1 MFQCLYLYMNLFIK
15 KVISGG
21 QTGADRAGLEAAKKV
36 GIETGGYCPKGYLTE
51 KGSDKSLKKF
61 GLIQT
66 ESQDYT
72 ERTELNIRCSDGTV
86 VFSRTDESGNVTG
99 IGTLLTLK
107 IAKDS
112 GKPVIIN
119 PESEEF
125 TAWILNNNIRT
136 LNVAG
141 NRKSQNKDIE
151 KTALRF
157 LAKNLL
163 IPDKDAI
170 PKPKEYTK
178 FEKETT
184 DLKND
189 RISGSVTMTS
199 RLNNAILDYVKE
211 SDEDIETINNI
222 IRRNLYDFKTGEAA
236 NMVLLKEF
244 INSVFEIINKENID
258 TDGRETY
265 LTFLEEFKIKSED
278 IIKRI
283 VKNTLKGINFKDK
296 TVVLFSNSATVVSVF
311 QDLAREKTFPEI
323 IQCESEPGKE
333 GLVQAE
339 SLKGLGF
346 KVRVIEDDDIGKYV
360 KKADILLLGCDGYND
375 EMFVNKIGTFA
386 LVFKF
391 TINEK
396 PVYVLSD
403 SRKYTK
409 ESFKFKMIKDN
420 SMFEQIPLKRVTK
433 MITEK
438 S

>member
-1 MFQCLYLYMNLFIK
+1 MNLFIK

-36 GIETGGYCPKGYLTE
+36 GMETGGYCPKGYLTE
-51 KGSDKSLKKF
+51 KGSDKSLKGF

-66 ESQDYT
+66 ESKDYT
-72 ERTELNIRCSDGTV
+72 ERTEMNIKCSDGTV

-112 GKPVIIN
+112 GKPVLIN

-125 TAWILNNNIRT
+125 AEWIVRNNIRI

-141 NRKSQNKDIE
+141 NRRSQNKDIE
-151 KTALRF
+151 KTVLRF
-157 LAKNLL
+157 LAKSLL
-163 IPDKDAI
+163 IPDKDAV
-170 PKPKEYTK
+170 PKPTECTK
-178 FEKETT
+178 FEKEAG

-189 RISGSVTMTS
+189 KISGSVSMTMKLNEVLLTYVKNS
-199 RLNNAILDYVKE
+199 DAEIESLNN
-211 SDEDIETINNI
+211 N
-222 IRRNLYDFKTGEAA
+222 IRRNLYDFKTGDAA

-244 INSVFEIINKENID
+244 INTFFELMNQGK
-258 TDGRETY
+258 GREEY
-265 LTFLEEFKIKSED
+265 LDFLEGFNKQSED
-278 IIKRI
+278 INRRI
-283 VKNTLKGINFKDK
+283 VTNTLKGIEFKDK
-296 TVVLFSNSATVVSVF
+296 SVVLFSNSATVVSVF
-311 QDLAREKTFPEI
+311 KELAKKKTFPEI

-339 SLKGLGF
+339 TLKGLGF
-346 KVRVIEDDDIGKYV
+346 KVRVIKDDDIEKYV
-360 KKADILLLGCDGYND
+360 KKADILLLGCDGYNN

-396 PVYVLSD
+396 PVFVLSD

-409 ESFKFKMIKDN
+409 ECFKFTKIKD
-420 SMFEQIPLKRVTK
+420 SSLFEQIPLKRVTK

>member
-21 QTGADRAGLEAAKKV
+21 QTGADRAGLEAAKKA

-125 TAWILNNNIRT
+125 TAWILNNDIRT

-199 RLNNAILDYVKE
+199 RLNNAILGYVKE

-222 IRRNLYDFKTGEAA
+222 LRRNLYDFKTGEAA

-278 IIKRI
+278 INKRI
-283 VKNTLKGINFKDK
+283 VKNTLKGIDFKDK

-311 QDLAREKTFPEI
+311 QELAKEKTFPEI

-339 SLKGLGF
+339 TLKGLGF

-391 TINEK
+391 TRNEK

-409 ESFKFKMIKDN
+409 ESFKFTKIKDN
-420 SMFEQIPLKRVTK
+420 SLFEQIPLKRVTK